1 MARYGLTAHLFV
13 LFLAVRDV
21 PAVFML
27 LRRRRRV
34 GRLARGAEDELV
46 KEWDVEAVRRSRV
59 RHGARAFVR
68 KKTLFLWLLTTM
80 PASG

>member
-1 MARYGLTAHLFV
+1 MMSRYGLTAHLFV

-27 LRRRRRV
+27 LRRRRRRV

-46 KEWDVEAVRRSRV
+46 EEWDVEAVRGFRV

-68 KKTLFLWLLTTM
+68 
-80 PASG
+80 